1 MLSAGQINAFK
12 TYSKNV
18 LKTYLC
24 FVKCIYNIFFKHI
37 CVCWVCIS
45 KTNIWTPVSKPFSN
59 KIAQEAIYPP
69 QFVHISL
76 DCPVCTPCPISL
88 KTHGNVSKGHNILS
102 NNDSH
107 PWFEA
112 FWSQLI
118 YLSKTHKGRIFFK
131 LVVYIYIFFYIFFT
145 SEVSDLMI

>member
-1 MLSAGQINAFK
+1 M
-12 TYSKNV
+12 YS
-18 LKTYLC
+18 C

-76 DCPVCTPCPISL
+76 DYPVCTPCPISL
-88 KTHGNVSKGHNILS
+88 KTHGNYSKGHNILS

-112 FWSQLI
+112 FWSQWI

-131 LVVYIYIFFYIFFT
+131 LVVYIYLYTHLHKHSNILCFGR
-145 SEVSDLMI
+145 

>member
-76 DCPVCTPCPISL
+76 DYPVCTPCPISL
-88 KTHGNVSKGHNILS
+88 KTHGNVSKGHKLLS

-107 PWFEA
+107 PLFEA
-112 FWSQLI
+112 FWSSCI
-118 YLSKTHKGRIFFK
+118 SETNRWTPVSKPFSNKIAQ
-131 LVVYIYIFFYIFFT
+131 
-145 SEVSDLMI
+145 E